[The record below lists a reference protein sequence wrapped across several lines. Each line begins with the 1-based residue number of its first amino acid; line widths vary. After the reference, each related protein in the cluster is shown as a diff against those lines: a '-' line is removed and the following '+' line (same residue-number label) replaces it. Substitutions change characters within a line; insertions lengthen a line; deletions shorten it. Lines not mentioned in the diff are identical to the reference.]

1 MSISRLL
8 TRIHTTGLATFGHNS
23 RYTQL
28 RTSDQEDK
36 DDGYYDSSPDGSSS
50 VSRSSQDV
58 GGSAFDSLSSKLEG
72 GSPDRP
78 VPFHR
83 PLQSERRGIIRRL
96 RVWIALLA
104 MLVVLVTI
112 LCHRLTS
119 RTVGDVDRGPSSVI
133 INTNLTEAGPTSTS
147 VVDEDMLIDDPPG
160 TPSPSKL
167 ISGVFRNGILELNNL
182 TSLDQSHQAVT
193 DMLGL
198 TVTTDTDGRDKLET
212 STEASNLY
220 MVVDP
225 DQHPGQ
231 PKTYPALRPVTG
243 LTGTQLITW
252 FMYGFIDNG
261 WTKPSLPQAPK
272 LDVVMTWVNGSDP
285 LWALERDR
293 QAERYGLS
301 KRVSNLARH
310 WRDNGMGPYP
320 IRSVV
325 DAFSKPEGRSGLRR
339 IHLVTADMQLDGIG
353 FANNAT
359 SDVTPSPDRPWTM
372 GQVPSWLDQDKL
384 VPLLDDDVLTSSD
397 QVELQMHFHSEAFQL
412 PESLFS
418 GIQTSD
424 ESQPKIRWKD
434 ANGWKRDSV
443 PTFNSFAIE
452 WQMGWLKGVGDLR

>member
-1 MSISRLL
+1 MDCPTGYASR
-8 TRIHTTGLATFGHNS
+8 T
-23 RYTQL
+23 
-28 RTSDQEDK
+28 
-36 DDGYYDSSPDGSSS
+36 
-50 VSRSSQDV
+50 
-58 GGSAFDSLSSKLEG
+58 
-72 GSPDRP
+72 
-78 VPFHR
+78 
-83 PLQSERRGIIRRL
+83 
-96 RVWIALLA
+96 
-104 MLVVLVTI
+104 VTI

-119 RTVGDVDRGPSSVI
+119 RTVQDVDQGPSSVI
-133 INTNLTEAGPTSTS
+133 INTNLTEAGTTSTP
-147 VVDEDMLIDDPPG
+147 VADEDMLIDDPPG
-160 TPSPSKL
+160 TPSPSSF
-167 ISGVFRNGILELNNL
+167 ISGVFRDGILEFNNL
-182 TSLDQSHQAVT
+182 TSLDESHQAVT

-198 TVTTDTDGRDKLET
+198 TIITDTDGRDKLKT

-243 LTGTQLITW
+243 LSGTQLVTW

-261 WTKPSLPQAPK
+261 WTKPSLLQAPE

-325 DAFSKPEGRSGLRR
+325 DAFSKKPEGRSGLRR

-372 GQVPSWLDQDKL
+372 GQVPSWLDQGKL
-384 VPLLDDDVLTSSD
+384 VPLIDDDVSTSSD

-418 GIQTSD
+418 GIHTSD
-424 ESQPKIRWKD
+424 ESQSDIRWKD
-434 ANGWKRDSV
+434 ADDWKRDSV

>member
-8 TRIHTTGLATFGHNS
+8 NKIHTTGLAAFGHNS

-36 DDGYYDSSPDGSSS
+36 DDGYYDSSPDGSSP

-72 GSPDRP
+72 GSSSRP

-83 PLQSERRGIIRRL
+83 PLQPERRGFVRRL
-96 RVWIALLA
+96 RTWIAPLA
-104 MLVVLVTI
+104 ILVVLVTI

-119 RTVGDVDRGPSSVI
+119 TTVEDVDQGPSSVI

-147 VVDEDMLIDDPPG
+147 VVNEDMLIDDPPG

-167 ISGVFRNGILELNNL
+167 ISGVFRNGISELNNL
-182 TSLDQSHQAVT
+182 TSLDESHQAVT
-193 DMLGL
+193 DMLDL
-198 TVTTDTDGRDKLET
+198 TLTTDADGRDELET
-212 STEASNLY
+212 STEASDLY

-243 LTGTQLITW
+243 LTGTQLVTW

-261 WTKPSLPQAPK
+261 WTKPSLPQAPE

-339 IHLVTADMQLDGIG
+339 IHLVTADMGLDGIG
-353 FANNAT
+353 FAHNAT
-359 SDVTPSPDRPWTM
+359 SDVELSPDRPWTM
-372 GQVPSWLDQDKL
+372 GQAPSWLDQSKL

-412 PESLFS
+412 PASLFG
-418 GIQTSD
+418 GIKPSN
-424 ESQPKIRWKD
+424 ESQSDSRWKD
-434 ANGWKRDSV
+434 ADEWKRDSV

-452 WQMGWLKGVGDLR
+452 WQMGWLKGVSDLR